1 MLAMEGPEDAHPERM
16 QPGLW
21 AKLLEGRVTEVY
33 VPGFECDTFT
43 FLPQTLGLEIID
55 SRAYT
60 YDREGVPRDGEQL
73 GEVARQLS
81 SEPRWIAGGGP
92 WFWDAQFAA
101 RAEVILIYL
110 LEDERWHLRNNM
122 APTDY
127 AARAVRWLWQRRVAR
142 RREKA
147 GIGVDRALPGAS
159 FFEAVS
165 SRSVRSP
172 MEAAVEN
179 VLTQYPEK
187 VFVVAEWDTD
197 QRLPTVRARRH

>member
-1 MLAMEGPEDAHPERM
+1 MLAMEGSEYARPERV
-16 QPGLW
+16 QAGLW
-21 AKLLEGRVTEVY
+21 ARLLEGRVAEVY
-33 VPGFECDTFT
+33 VPGFECETFT

-60 YDREGVPRDGEQL
+60 YDCEGVPRDGDQL
-73 GEVARQLS
+73 EEVARQLS
-81 SEPRWIAGGGP
+81 SEPQWIAGGGP

-110 LEDERWHLRNNM
+110 LEDERWHIRNNM

-127 AARAVRWLWQRRVAR
+127 AARAVRWFRHRRAAR
-142 RREKA
+142 RREEV
-147 GIGVDRALPGAS
+147 GIGVDRTLPGAS

-172 MEAAVEN
+172 MEAAVDN
-179 VLTQYPEK
+179 VLAQYPEK

-197 QRLPTVRARRH
+197 QRLPAVRARKF